1 MLGNNVTWI
10 CGRRT
15 GGCINQTEKNRR
27 FENKK
32 KKDNKKWKK
41 KTIFKQSFHSIILM
55 KLELEKKGGND
66 NLQYK

>member
-1 MLGNNVTWI
+1 M
-10 CGRRT
+10 
-15 GGCINQTEKNRR
+15 
-27 FENKK
+27 
-32 KKDNKKWKK
+32 KK